1 MSVTCTST
9 VERWASPR
17 FRLVESTFAT
27 PAGTITRPVIH
38 HPGAV
43 AILAQPTPDQ
53 IVLVRQ
59 YRYALRQWTWE
70 VPAGTRE
77 PNEDP
82 SVTAGRE
89 LQEEAGFRAERLVEL
104 IRFHPAPGVSD
115 ELLIVYRAT
124 GLTPVPVS
132 PDHGEL
138 IRPEVI
144 TIADLPL
151 RLSESPRDAKTLLAL
166 WLGGLLH
173 PSDLAPGITDHVP
186 GGFQVTSPQSL
197 VPEKT

>member
-17 FRLVESTFAT
+17 FRLVDETFAT
-27 PAGTITRPVIH
+27 PAGAITRPVIH

-53 IVLVRQ
+53 VVLVHQ

-70 VPAGTRE
+70 IPAGTRE
-77 PNEDP
+77 PDEDP
-82 SVTAGRE
+82 SATAGRE
-89 LQEEAGFRAERLVEL
+89 LQEEAGFRAGRLDEL
-104 IRFHPAPGVSD
+104 VRFHPAPGVSD

-124 GLTPVPVS
+124 GLVPVPVS

-138 IRPEVI
+138 IRPEMVAL
-144 TIADLPL
+144 ADLPARL
-151 RLSESPRDAKTLLAL
+151 RGSPRDAKTLLAL
-166 WLGGLLH
+166 WLGGLLKV
-173 PSDLAPGITDHVP
+173 SDVAAL
-186 GGFQVTSPQSL
+186 
-197 VPEKT
+197 